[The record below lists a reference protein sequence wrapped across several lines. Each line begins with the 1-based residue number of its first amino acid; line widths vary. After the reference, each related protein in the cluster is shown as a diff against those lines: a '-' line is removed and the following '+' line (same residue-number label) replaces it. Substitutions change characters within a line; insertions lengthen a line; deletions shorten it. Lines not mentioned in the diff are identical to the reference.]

1 MKPRFVRA
9 NRKPNFA
16 LANMKPCFIRTN
28 RKLHFIGSH
37 HLEIFFNKKKSIG
50 PLIFT
55 PFAGSV
61 LHEFSH
67 FLEAERRKTFGVF
80 LDSLHLTVSV
90 SCQRLG
96 VIT

>member
-1 MKPRFVRA
+1 
-9 NRKPNFA
+9 
-16 LANMKPCFIRTN
+16 MKPCFIRAK

-37 HLEIFFNKKKSIG
+37 DYEIFFNKKKKSIG

-67 FLEAERRKTFGVF
+67 FLEAESRKTFGVF
-80 LDSLHLTVSV
+80 LDSLHLTVFV